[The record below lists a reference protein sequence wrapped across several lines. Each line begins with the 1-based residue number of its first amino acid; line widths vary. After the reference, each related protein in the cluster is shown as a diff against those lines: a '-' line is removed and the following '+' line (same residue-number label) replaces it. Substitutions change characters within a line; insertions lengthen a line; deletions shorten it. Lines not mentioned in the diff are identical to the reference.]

1 MMEWAAALIQIAP
14 LIVEIVLWAF
24 VIAEN
29 VKYGPAAGG
38 RCAAEDCES
47 CPFPCCKNKNEGHP
61 PRPEKP
67 GTNNRP

>member
-1 MMEWAAALIQIAP
+1 MMKWAAALIQIAP

-29 VKYGPAAGG
+29 VKYGPTAGG

-47 CPFPCCKNKNEGHP
+47 CPFPCCKK
-61 PRPEKP
+61 
-67 GTNNRP
+67 